1 MESRGVNCNG
11 LYVKVRQLGELPLNK
26 VLDKQNLLFY
36 MFHVCALISCI
47 LNRPTNAQECW
58 NVI

>member
-1 MESRGVNCNG
+1 MERRGVNCKG
-11 LYVKVRQLGELPLNK
+11 VYVKIGQWGEMPLNK

-47 LNRPTNAQECW
+47 LNRPTNARKCL

>member
-11 LYVKVRQLGELPLNK
+11 LYVKVCQWGELPLNK

-36 MFHVCALISCI
+36 MFCVCALISRI
-47 LNRPTNAQECW
+47 LDRPTNANKCW

>member
-1 MESRGVNCNG
+1 MESRGVNYNR
-11 LYVKVRQLGELPLNK
+11 LYVKVCQWGELPLNK

-36 MFHVCALISCI
+36 IFHVCALISHI
-47 LNRPTNAQECW
+47 LNRSTNAHECW